1 MCYCFNDVNVVDVA
15 GPAQAFSTARVNC
28 KSVKDTRYV
37 STDGK
42 SARASCSSTLT
53 PGALTGSNVRRA
65 DNHPIPHDLLI
76 PNRTGVDEALE
87 NLALKNLIKD
97 WHLHHPGG
105 RIASVCSGVFLMA
118 NASILNGK
126 LATNHWSRQT
136 QIIHQFPTSDVD

>member
-65 DNHPIPHDLLI
+65 DNQPTPHNLIIPSGTD
-76 PNRTGVDEALE
+76 VDEALWHIT
-87 NLALKNLIKD
+87 LK
-97 WHLHHPGG
+97 
-105 RIASVCSGVFLMA
+105 
-118 NASILNGK
+118 
-126 LATNHWSRQT
+126 T
-136 QIIHQFPTSDVD
+136 